1 MHTAILNDGPASFTV
16 SLHHSQANS
25 RLVLFAAG
33 AGGLPERYSSLLN
46 TLAASGCTVVAPHF
60 ERLASPFPTDEEL
73 RLRAR
78 RLSLALNAFAQPGT
92 VVAGAGHSIGAS
104 TLLAL
109 SGAQMWLGPGRQV
122 AIEPDARLS
131 RLALLTAPLGFF
143 QAPGALD
150 AVRVPLQV
158 WAGSEDTITLA
169 SQAQWLAR
177 ALADVRPDLQPV
189 DLRIASGAGHFSFMD
204 APPPHA
210 VETVPDKAAFLEKY
224 SREVCRFV
232 LQQPTTGL

>member
-1 MHTAILNDGPASFTV
+1 MHTTVLKDGTEPFTV
-16 SLHHSQANS
+16 SVHHAPANA

-33 AGGLPERYSSLLN
+33 AGGLPERYSTLLN
-46 TLAASGCTVVAPHF
+46 TLATAGCTVVAPHF

-78 RLSLALNAFAQPGT
+78 RLSLALEAFSQPGT
-92 VVAGAGHSIGAS
+92 VVTGVGHSIGAS

-150 AVRVPLQV
+150 AVCVPLQV

-169 SQAQWLAR
+169 SQAQWLAQVLEER
-177 ALADVRPDLQPV
+177 LPV

-204 APPPHA
+204 MPPPHA
-210 VETVPDKAAFLEKY
+210 VETVPDKAAFLQDY
-224 SREVCRFV
+224 SREVCSFMLR
-232 LQQPTTGL
+232 G

>member
-16 SLHHSQANS
+16 SLHHSPANS

-33 AGGLPERYSSLLN
+33 AGGLPERYSTLLN

-78 RLSLALNAFAQPGT
+78 RLTLALNAFAQPGT
-92 VVAGAGHSIGAS
+92 VVAGVGHSIGAS
-104 TLLAL
+104 TLLAM

-131 RLALLTAPLGFF
+131 RLVLLTAPLGFF

-169 SQAQWLAR
+169 SQAQWLAE
-177 ALADVRPDLQPV
+177 ALRERLPV
-189 DLRIASGAGHFSFMD
+189 DLRIASSAGHFSFMD

-210 VETVPDKAAFLEKY
+210 VETVHDKAVFLAEY
-224 SREVCRFV
+224 SAQVSNFLLHDEGGTA
-232 LQQPTTGL
+232 L